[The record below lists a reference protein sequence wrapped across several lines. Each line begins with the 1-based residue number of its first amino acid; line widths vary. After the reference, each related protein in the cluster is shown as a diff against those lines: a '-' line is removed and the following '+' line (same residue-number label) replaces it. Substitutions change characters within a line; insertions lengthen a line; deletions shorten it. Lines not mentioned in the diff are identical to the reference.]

1 MATGRKNDMK
11 YDPNAIS
18 PDEVLVERIKIMVSR
33 GWDAQQMIDNLAGT
47 GQITEEH
54 AQRLERMVGLR

>member
-1 MATGRKNDMK
+1 MK